1 MHRGQLILA
10 VGEEQA
16 NKETS
21 NSKNRC
27 TSHWQNPEWRK
38 QTPCTGRCSGLVPL
52 VREKLGVIEK
62 RMKDWLEKS
71 KHDIMRKHSTGL
83 IRY

>member
-1 MHRGQLILA
+1 MHKGQLILA

-27 TSHWQNPEWRK
+27 TSHWQTPLRK
-38 QTPCTGRCSGLVPL
+38 QIPCIGRQSSEAPL
-52 VREKLGVIEK
+52 INEQLGAIEK
-62 RMKDWLEKS
+62 WVKEW
-71 KHDIMRKHSTGL
+71 
-83 IRY
+83 